1 MRVDSAS
8 CHPQPHTGVGVA
20 FAGAARTSSFD
31 FTLTTA
37 DGDRV
42 TLSTSTTDVLG
53 AVSVTDK
60 DGTSQAAVTS
70 SETTFSLTVEGTL
83 DKHELRDLRKVA
95 KFLAKAA
102 AGHDV
107 EKLARRLSRPD
118 LDTVASVSA
127 SASQSLTLIG
137 GVLAFGPAP
146 QSADESPEPTS
157 ASPSQSPSPRP
168 RCPTAVRP
176 VAPNPV
182 CLLHLSVPARRRL

>member
-8 CHPQPHTGVGVA
+8 CHPQPPTGTLAAPNLRSSKGGGAA
-20 FAGAARTSSFD
+20 FAGAARTSSLD

-42 TLSTSTTDVLG
+42 TLSTSTTDLIG

-70 SETTFSLTVEGTL
+70 SETTFSLDVEGTL
-83 DKHELRDLRKVA
+83 DKHELRDLRKVV

-118 LDTVASVSA
+118 LDSVASVSA

-146 QSADESPEPTS
+146 AEPTEE
-157 ASPSQSPSPRP
+157 
-168 RCPTAVRP
+168 PTE
-176 VAPNPV
+176 AP
-182 CLLHLSVPARRRL
+182 LPAAA

>member
-8 CHPQPHTGVGVA
+8 SHSQPQTGTGAA
-20 FAGAARTSSFD
+20 FAGAARTASLD

-42 TLSTSTTDVLG
+42 TLSTSTTDLVG
-53 AVSVTDK
+53 AVSVTGK

-70 SETTFSLTVEGTL
+70 SDTTFSLTVEGTL

-146 QSADESPEPTS
+146 AEPTEE
-157 ASPSQSPSPRP
+157 
-168 RCPTAVRP
+168 PTEEPTTEEPTEVPLP
-176 VAPNPV
+176 VA
-182 CLLHLSVPARRRL
+182 A

>member
-8 CHPQPHTGVGVA
+8 SQPQPQTRTGAA

-53 AVSVTDK
+53 AVSVTDQ
-60 DGTSQAAVTS
+60 DGTRQAAVTS
-70 SETTFSLTVEGTL
+70 SETAFSLTVEGSL
-83 DKHELRDLRKVA
+83 DKHELRDVRKVA

-102 AGHDV
+102 AGYDV

-137 GVLAFGPAP
+137 GVLAFGPAAEQTTEGP
-146 QSADESPEPTS
+146 QPAEEP
-157 ASPSQSPSPRP
+157 Q
-168 RCPTAVRP
+168 P
-176 VAPNPV
+176 VEEPQTIA
-182 CLLHLSVPARRRL
+182 A

>member
-1 MRVDSAS
+1 MRVDSAAS
-8 CHPQPHTGVGVA
+8 QIQPLAGAGAA

-53 AVSVTDK
+53 AVSVTDP

-102 AGHDV
+102 AGYDV

-118 LDTVASVSA
+118 LDTVATVSA

-146 QSADESPEPTS
+146 APPADDP
-157 ASPSQSPSPRP
+157 Q
-168 RCPTAVRP
+168 P
-176 VAPNPV
+176 VAPEPV
-182 CLLHLSVPARRRL
+182 AA

>member
-1 MRVDSAS
+1 MRVDST
-8 CHPQPHTGVGVA
+8 CHPQSQPGIGAA

-37 DGDRV
+37 EGDRV

-60 DGTSQAAVTS
+60 DGTSQAAVS
-70 SETTFSLTVEGTL
+70 SSDTTFSLTVEGTL
-83 DKHELRDLRKVA
+83 DKGELRDLRKVV

-107 EKLARRLSRPD
+107 EKLTRRLSRPD

-137 GVLAFGPAP
+137 GVLAFGPPPAATTDEPAP
-146 QSADESPEPTS
+146 A
-157 ASPSQSPSPRP
+157 A
-168 RCPTAVRP
+168 A
-176 VAPNPV
+176 
-182 CLLHLSVPARRRL
+182 

>member
-1 MRVDSAS
+1 MRVDSTS
-8 CHPQPHTGVGVA
+8 CHPQSQPGIGAA

-42 TLSTSTTDVLG
+42 TLSASTTDVLG

-60 DGTSQAAVTS
+60 DGTSQAGVTS
-70 SETTFSLTVEGTL
+70 SDTTFSLTLEGTL
-83 DKHELRDLRKVA
+83 DKGELRDLRKVV

-107 EKLARRLSRPD
+107 EKLTRRLSRPD

-137 GVLAFGPAP
+137 GVLAFGPPPAATTDEPAP
-146 QSADESPEPTS
+146 A
-157 ASPSQSPSPRP
+157 A
-168 RCPTAVRP
+168 A
-176 VAPNPV
+176 
-182 CLLHLSVPARRRL
+182 

>member
-1 MRVDSAS
+1 MRVDAAS
-8 CHPQPHTGVGVA
+8 CQPQPVVGTGAA

-31 FTLTTA
+31 VTLTTA

-53 AVSVTDK
+53 AVSVTGQDC
-60 DGTSQAAVTS
+60 TRQAAVTS
-70 SETTFSLTVEGTL
+70 SETSFSLTMEGTL
-83 DKHELRDLRKVA
+83 DKDELRDLRKVA

-146 QSADESPEPTS
+146 TEPIDEPTD
-157 ASPSQSPSPRP
+157 APL
-168 RCPTAVRP
+168 P
-176 VAPNPV
+176 VA
-182 CLLHLSVPARRRL
+182 A

>member
-1 MRVDSAS
+1 MRVDSAAS
-8 CHPQPHTGVGVA
+8 HPHPLAGAGAA

-53 AVSVTDK
+53 AVSVTDP

-102 AGHDV
+102 AGYDV

-118 LDTVASVSA
+118 LDTVATVSA
-127 SASQSLTLIG
+127 RASQSLTLIG

-146 QSADESPEPTS
+146 APPADAP
-157 ASPSQSPSPRP
+157 Q
-168 RCPTAVRP
+168 P
-176 VAPNPV
+176 VAPEPV
-182 CLLHLSVPARRRL
+182 APEPVAA

>member
-1 MRVDSAS
+1 MRLESVPS
-8 CHPQPHTGVGVA
+8 HPPSHTGVGAA
-20 FAGAARTSSFD
+20 FAGAARTSSLD

-53 AVSVTDK
+53 AVSVTDQ

-70 SETTFSLTVEGTL
+70 SATTFSLTVEGTL
-83 DKHELRDLRKVA
+83 DKHELRDLRKVT

-107 EKLARRLSRPD
+107 EKLAKRLSRPD

-127 SASQSLTLIG
+127 SAVQSLTVIG

-146 QSADESPEPTS
+146 EETPEE
-157 ASPSQSPSPRP
+157 A
-168 RCPTAVRP
+168 
-176 VAPNPV
+176 
-182 CLLHLSVPARRRL
+182 LPAA

>member
-1 MRVDSAS
+1 MRVDSTS
-8 CHPQPHTGVGVA
+8 CPQPQTGVGAA

-53 AVSVTDK
+53 AVSLTD
-60 DGTSQAAVTS
+60 DGTRKATVTS
-70 SETTFSLTVEGTL
+70 SETTLGLTVEGTL

-95 KFLAKAA
+95 RFLAKAA

-107 EKLARRLSRPD
+107 ERLAGRLSRPD

-146 QSADESPEPTS
+146 EEPVEDT
-157 ASPSQSPSPRP
+157 Q
-168 RCPTAVRP
+168 P
-176 VAPNPV
+176 VA
-182 CLLHLSVPARRRL
+182 A